1 MVFSVLFCT
10 VLSCHLLYCA
20 ILHFIVLYST
30 LLSSSLLYS
39 SLLFSTLLYSSHVY
53 SSILLHSDTITTVG
67 NHKSATD
74 NFHIE
79 CINYS
84 FLQLVKTF
92 VNRVLGWPNQ
102 FVQHVLSEVTTPH
115 CSYSCVRPRLLDF
128 TLSLNYP
135 ILLRFCWLNRLIS
148 PIF

>member
-1 MVFSVLFCT
+1 MLVCYGFLCSILYSTFLSFT
-10 VLSCHLLYCA
+10 VLCYTALYCT
-20 ILHFIVLYST
+20 LLYST

-53 SSILLHSDTITTVG
+53 CTMLLHSDTITTVG

-128 TLSLNYP
+128 T
-135 ILLRFCWLNRLIS
+135 
-148 PIF
+148 